1 MLKQHGENEEGTRI
15 GKRSKNIHN
24 CDACQL
30 QHILYFSRIS
40 REFSFLSPFPSSSR
54 DDTSTNT
61 NLTSMDVGIR
71 LEVGSLMLILS
82 LTDNQ
87 TLRISRV
94 DNLLTLNRACSSL
107 FFLIL

>member
-1 MLKQHGENEEGTRI
+1 
-15 GKRSKNIHN
+15 
-24 CDACQL
+24 
-30 QHILYFSRIS
+30 
-40 REFSFLSPFPSSSR
+40 
-54 DDTSTNT
+54 
-61 NLTSMDVGIR
+61 MDVGIR